1 MDAAQLSRWTRFASK
16 GGIGKCIALQ
26 DCVAR
31 EPDDLMF
38 LKDDEITVLMQLPDE
53 DGIYL
58 GYCEGVV
65 GRFAA
70 TYVQFNGKLKTPV
83 ITKRSSFLSKSPRPR
98 SLTPSRK
105 RPPSQGSAPS
115 ISRAP

>member
-58 GYCEGVV
+58 V
-65 GRFAA
+65 RFLA
-70 TYVQFNGKLKTPV
+70 TLIIHTLYIFF
-83 ITKRSSFLSKSPRPR
+83 R
-98 SLTPSRK
+98 
-105 RPPSQGSAPS
+105 
-115 ISRAP
+115 